1 MELVIWAG
9 SITVVLIGL
18 FLLWLG
24 LKAQKRPGQTGDSSM
39 IGETGIV
46 RRTAG
51 FRNRLVVEV
60 RGEYWWSKT
69 KAPLSLSKGSEMLVI
84 GVDKDDL
91 ILVVEPLKR
100 S

>member
-1 MELVIWAG
+1 MSLAIWTG
-9 SITVVLIGL
+9 GISVVLVGL

-24 LKAQKRPGQTGDSSM
+24 LKAQKRPGQTG
-39 IGETGIV
+39 IV

-51 FRNRLVVEV
+51 FRNRVVVEV

-69 KAPLSLSKGSEMLVI
+69 EKPLTFSKGSEIVVV

>member
-1 MELVIWAG
+1 MSLAIWTG
-9 SITVVLIGL
+9 GISVVLVGL

-24 LKAQKRPGQTGDSSM
+24 LKAQKRPSQTGDESM

-51 FRNRLVVEV
+51 FRNRVVVEV

-69 KAPLSLSKGSEMLVI
+69 EKPLTFSKGSEIVVV

-91 ILVVEPLKR
+91 ILVIEPLKR

>member
-1 MELVIWAG
+1 MTLVIWSG

-24 LKAQKRPGQTGDSSM
+24 LKAQKRPGQTGDESM

-46 RRTAG
+46 RRIAG
-51 FRNRLVVEV
+51 FRNRVVVEV

-69 KAPLSLSKGSEMLVI
+69 EKPLILSKGSEIIVI

-91 ILVVEPLKR
+91 ILLIKPLER
-100 S
+100 G

>member
-1 MELVIWAG
+1 MPLAIWTG
-9 SITVVLIGL
+9 IITVVLIGL
-18 FLLWLG
+18 YLLWLG
-24 LKAQKRPGQTGDSSM
+24 LKAQKRPAQTGDSSM

-69 KAPLSLSKGSEMLVI
+69 EGSVTLSKGSEIVVV

-91 ILVVEPLKR
+91 ILVVKPLER
-100 S
+100 G

>member
-1 MELVIWAG
+1 MSLAIWTG
-9 SITVVLIGL
+9 GISVVLVGL

-24 LKAQKRPGQTGDSSM
+24 LKAQKRPGQTGDESM

-51 FRNRLVVEV
+51 FRNRVVVEV

-69 KAPLSLSKGSEMLVI
+69 EKPLTFSKGSEIVVV

-91 ILVVEPLKR
+91 ILVIEPLKR